1 MQGRLITFE
10 GIDGV
15 GKSTHAALL
24 AGHLHAQGLRVE
36 LFREP
41 GGTPLGESLREL
53 IKSGSAESGLSE
65 LLLFAA
71 ARAELVQ
78 HRIKPLLQDGAT
90 VVLDRFTDSS
100 VAYQGSLDD
109 VEDSVLVSICLA
121 AAGGLYPDL
130 TFWFDLEPE
139 AALRRRHGG
148 EQAELPIPG
157 GGRAPD
163 AIERRTI
170 EYFTRVRERYL
181 SIHHSDPERVQRIDC
196 SGSVEQTW
204 ETVRSIAG
212 DALRRWQHPGRV
224 NGAAH

>member
-24 AGHLHAQGLRVE
+24 AAHLREQDLPVE

-41 GGTPLGESLREL
+41 GGTVLGESLRSL

-78 HRIKPLLQDGAT
+78 RRLKPLLADGAI
-90 VVLDRFTDSS
+90 VILDRFTDSS
-100 VAYQGSLDD
+100 VAYQGALDD
-109 VEDSVLVSICLA
+109 VDDGVLVSVCLA

-139 AALRRRHGG
+139 QALKRRGG
-148 EQAELPIPG
+148 GSAQSELPIPG
-157 GGRAPD
+157 GRPAD

-170 EYFTRVRERYL
+170 AYFTRVRERYL
-181 SIHHSDPERVQRIDC
+181 SIYHSDRERVQRVDC

-204 ETVRSIAG
+204 QIVRGIA
-212 DALRRWQHPGRV
+212 DAALEQWRSPGKL